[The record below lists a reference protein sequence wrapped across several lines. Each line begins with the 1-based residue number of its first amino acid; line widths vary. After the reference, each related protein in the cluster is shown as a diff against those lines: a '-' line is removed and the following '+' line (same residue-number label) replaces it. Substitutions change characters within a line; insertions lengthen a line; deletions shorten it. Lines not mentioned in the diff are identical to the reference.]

1 MSDESDSSIPDS
13 SRFPFV
19 LGDPNSDENPFE
31 PNEKCAVS
39 AQSDHG
45 QDDTA
50 ESRRRGYWQSLGVPQ
65 QTATTFEPISLE
77 DSRLTE
83 DWDQPLTESD
93 ESDSALESSS
103 WGQTL
108 LRPSVIAVLLLLVG
122 LVSLFVLSQVLL
134 LINQLSQL
142 PGWVRPLGYGVAA
155 VLCGLT
161 VYAMVRVGAC
171 YFSLRATVRI
181 SLRSLGAL
189 RQRARLR
196 SAAIKRIR
204 EARKSL
210 AELLE
215 HYPLSAKTEIQQLK
229 RLGMTSEEV
238 SRLAQCRRRLLV
250 ESGGSSEGWMENFNR
265 QFLQLLDEVA
275 ERRIAL
281 YAKRTGFSTGAAH
294 RRSIDTLIVAMN
306 AYLMVGDLCRIYN
319 VRAGGWGT
327 ARILA
332 YVFFNTFAA
341 SRVDDLSDAAADHA
355 ANVMSQHAEHV
366 EPVAGAVGVAVG
378 GAVGHVPGAV
388 IGAKVASKVASR
400 IVSGGVNAILL
411 NRLGKT
417 TIRQLRPL
425 QERPAAG

>member
-1 MSDESDSSIPDS
+1 
-13 SRFPFV
+13 
-19 LGDPNSDENPFE
+19 
-31 PNEKCAVS
+31 
-39 AQSDHG
+39 
-45 QDDTA
+45 
-50 ESRRRGYWQSLGVPQ
+50 
-65 QTATTFEPISLE
+65 
-77 DSRLTE
+77 
-83 DWDQPLTESD
+83 
-93 ESDSALESSS
+93 
-103 WGQTL
+103 
-108 LRPSVIAVLLLLVG
+108 
-122 LVSLFVLSQVLL
+122 
-134 LINQLSQL
+134 
-142 PGWVRPLGYGVAA
+142 
-155 VLCGLT
+155 
-161 VYAMVRVGAC
+161 
-171 YFSLRATVRI
+171 
-181 SLRSLGAL
+181 
-189 RQRARLR
+189 
-196 SAAIKRIR
+196 
-204 EARKSL
+204 
-210 AELLE
+210 
-215 HYPLSAKTEIQQLK
+215 
-229 RLGMTSEEV
+229 
-238 SRLAQCRRRLLV
+238 
-250 ESGGSSEGWMENFNR
+250 MENFNR

-341 SRVDDLSDAAADHA
+341 SRVDDLSDIAADHA
-355 ANVMSQHAEHV
+355 ANVISQHAEHV

-378 GAVGHVPGAV
+378 GAVGHFPGAV